1 LSSLP
6 FALALLSLLIWVY
19 LLALRGGFWRSAERL
34 DRPAAGRDSWPSVS
48 AVVPA
53 RMAPTH
59 RPRVAAV
66 AYGAGACFALWAAR
80 GGDLWNAFAV
90 AGASGALALWLVF
103 SGAKDAR

>member
-1 LSSLP
+1 VL
-6 FALALLSLLIWVY
+6 
-19 LLALRGGFWRSAERL
+19 
-34 DRPAAGRDSWPSVS
+34 
-48 AVVPA
+48 VPA